1 MLHPAIESTNP
12 SAVVAESSAAR
23 FQDQHD
29 TSRQSAVTAASQACE
44 EERPSPICAARWA
57 Y

>member
-1 MLHPAIESTNP
+1 MLHPSIESTNP
-12 SAVVAESSAAR
+12 SAAVAGSSAALL
-23 FQDQHD
+23 QSQHD
-29 TSRQSAVTAASQACE
+29 TSKELALAAASQVRE